1 MKSVEGLLSDFKCPK
16 CRNTTGAV
24 KEVALGSM
32 ADRISL
38 VGSGKYLFLSCTL
51 CGYTE
56 VYNQK
61 ILANAKEKKQES
73 REVTAG
79 EPASSGGT

>member
-1 MKSVEGLLSDFKCPK
+1 MKPIESLLADFKCPK
-16 CRNTTGAV
+16 CCHRTGAA

-32 ADRISL
+32 AERIPL
-38 VGSGKYLFLSCTL
+38 VGGGKFVFLSCTL

-61 ILANAKEKKQES
+61 ILVDAKEKEK
-73 REVTAG
+73 EVAKG
-79 EPASSGGT
+79 AASEPA